1 MPAPGRGA
9 VTHIKWTGVTR
20 PEDAAAA
27 AELGVQTVACVFSA
41 RSPRY
46 VTSSQ
51 AWAIR
56 RVLPPTVRFV
66 GVFVD
71 TPSPL
76 IQRIVDQCQLD
87 AAQLFGS
94 EPRAEV
100 EAITP
105 YAFKGVTVRTV
116 AAIDAAAKT
125 YGRRTKETGWPTLM
139 LQLAG
144 DVAKRWSAVAATAER
159 FPILLAGERLTPQ
172 TIPGAL
178 HEVGP
183 WGVDVWESVETEPG
197 VLDRAKLAAVI
208 DAVRAFDTQGLR
220 RSPAGA

>member
-1 MPAPGRGA
+1 M
-9 VTHIKWTGVTR
+9 THIKWTGVTR

-46 VTSSQ
+46 VTSTQ

-56 RVLPPTVRFV
+56 RVLPPSVRFV

-87 AAQLFGS
+87 GAQLFGS

-100 EAITP
+100 EAVTP
-105 YAFKGVTVRTV
+105 HAFKGVTVRTV
-116 AAIDAAAKT
+116 SEIDAAART
-125 YGRRTKETGWPTLM
+125 YGRRTKETTWPTLM

-144 DVAKRWSAVAATAER
+144 DVARRWSAVAAIAER
-159 FPILLAGERLTPQ
+159 YPMLLASERLTPQ
-172 TIPGAL
+172 NIPGAL
-178 HEVGP
+178 REVGP
-183 WGVDVWESVETEPG
+183 WGIDVWEGVESEPG
-197 VLDRAKLAAVI
+197 VLDRAKLADVI
-208 DAVRAFDTQGLR
+208 GAVRAYDTQGLR
-220 RSPAGA
+220 RSAAGA